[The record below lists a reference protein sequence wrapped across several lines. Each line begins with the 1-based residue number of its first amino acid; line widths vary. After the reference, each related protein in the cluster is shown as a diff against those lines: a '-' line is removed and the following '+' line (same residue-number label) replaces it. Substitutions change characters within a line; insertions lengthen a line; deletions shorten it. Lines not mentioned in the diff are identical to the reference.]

1 MKKIIIILMMCI
13 ISSCS
18 YYGKVNE
25 SGERVTDFENTIQ
38 ESKIEKDKKTKEEI
52 LVFENYKRK
61 RINLSKNDCYK
72 R

>member
-1 MKKIIIILMMCI
+1 M
-13 ISSCS
+13 
-18 YYGKVNE
+18 
-25 SGERVTDFENTIQ
+25 GEWVKAGCG
-38 ESKIEKDKKTKEEI
+38 KIEKDKKTKEEI